1 MPRLALSMIVKNA
14 ARTLEECLA
23 SVRGVVDEIVI
34 ADTGSTDDTIEMAR
48 RSGARVISIPWE
60 DDFSHARNISL
71 AEVASDWVLSLDAD
85 ERLDP
90 GARGEFPGVLDHT
103 NVCGFLVPIRN
114 YVRDPA
120 MKIWDRAARP
130 NDGSYSPARTYPAFI
145 EHENVRLFRRHPDIY
160 FTGRVHETVGWRIR
174 ETGRTIGAL
183 RSPIHHFGMA
193 WESPEARFQKIIF
206 YRELGRKKLAE
217 MPENAQ
223 AHFEFGLVEMENFGE
238 VGKALPSFERACQL
252 DPNLGVAWFF
262 AGASHF
268 QLGNHVRALYFLQH
282 AEDAGHFIPG
292 VSELLGDTNYKLG
305 NYEAAGNC
313 YRRGLKR
320 LPSSAM
326 FESKLGLAEARTG
339 NSHSGLRRLRRALT
353 LEPSNPELHDRLIA
367 VEVWLGHLEQAGEAA
382 EQKLKSVAS
391 APNDFLRAASIRAEA
406 KEWQRAEEILR
417 RGISSFPEAEQL
429 RISLSKIEKFSRS
442 SRTTSQE
449 IATH

>member
-14 ARTLEECLA
+14 AGTIEECLE

-34 ADTGSTDDTIEMAR
+34 ADTGSTDDTIDIAR
-48 RSGARVISIPWE
+48 RAGARVISIAWE
-60 DDFSHARNISL
+60 DDFSRARNLSL
-71 AEVASDWVLSLDAD
+71 AETSADWVLSLDAD

-90 GARGEFPGVLDHT
+90 GAHSEFPGALDGA
-103 NVCGFLVPIRN
+103 NFGGFQAPIRN

-130 NDGSYSPARTYPAFI
+130 NDGSYMPARAYPAYI

-174 ETGRTIGAL
+174 KMGMTLGKVRT
-183 RSPIHHFGMA
+183 PIHHFGIA
-193 WESPEARFQKIIF
+193 WESPEARFQKIVF
-206 YRELGRKKLAE
+206 YRELGRKKLEE

-252 DPNLGVAWFF
+252 DPNLGAAWFF
-262 AGASHF
+262 AGACHF
-268 QLGNHVRALYFLQH
+268 QLGNHARALYFLQH
-282 AEDAGHFIPG
+282 AEDAGHRSAG
-292 VSELLGDTNYKLG
+292 VAELLGDTNYKLG
-305 NYEAAGNC
+305 NHEAAGDC

-320 LPSSAM
+320 LPSRALL
-326 FESKLGLAEARTG
+326 ESKLGLAEARTG
-339 NSHSGLRRLRRALT
+339 NSRSGLRRLRHALT

-382 EQKLKSVAS
+382 EQKLKAVA
-391 APNDFLRAASIRAEA
+391 AGPNDFLRAASIRAET
-406 KEWQRAEEILR
+406 KEWRRAEEILR
-417 RGISSFPEAEQL
+417 SGISKFPDSDQL
-429 RISLSKIEKFSRS
+429 KISLSKIEQLSHS
-442 SRTTSQE
+442 SRTASEQ